1 MLKNKFYKRYYI
13 SFLLILSLFS
23 FAKASQVDNIKFNL
37 EKEKIKKG
45 EKVCFSI
52 ENNSKEIIYLPSTAP
67 WVIIDAKTQKI
78 IYSPI
83 ASQMIVKLRPKNK
96 KRWCWNQ
103 KDLEGNE
110 VPTGTYQIRITIFT
124 KKGKREFLQLPLV
137 INPEYK

>member
-1 MLKNKFYKRYYI
+1 
-13 SFLLILSLFS
+13 
-23 FAKASQVDNIKFNL
+23 
-37 EKEKIKKG
+37 
-45 EKVCFSI
+45 
-52 ENNSKEIIYLPSTAP
+52 
-67 WVIIDAKTQKI
+67 
-78 IYSPI
+78 
-83 ASQMIVKLRPKNK
+83 MIVKLRPKNK